1 MTSQTLASMAKFFTT
16 MGCLLGILLGIGFVA
31 HARTLEILELSRG
44 DGSLKREVY
53 GLDYFNR

>member
-16 MGCLLGILLGIGFVA
+16 MGCILSILLGIGFVA
-31 HARTLEILELSRG
+31 HARSLEILEQSRG
-44 DGSLKREVY
+44 DGSLNRAAY